1 MNLPDKYTE
10 SVFEF
15 LYQAQPDQ
23 TFMIDNITKVATR
36 VQFIEAVKL
45 YIQYYPFGGG
55 VEFNMD
61 YTRIRKFEIPPEAL
75 IAFYEYHRVRS
86 KNNDI

>member
-15 LYQAQPDQ
+15 LDKALPDQ

-36 VQFIEAVKL
+36 AQFVEAVKL

-55 VEFNMD
+55 VEFNKD
-61 YTRIRKFEIPPEAL
+61 YTRIRKFEIPEQAPTPH
-75 IAFYEYHRVRS
+75 Y
-86 KNNDI
+86 KNRN

>member
-15 LYQAQPDQ
+15 LDKALPDQ
-23 TFMIDNITKVATR
+23 TFVIENITKVATR
-36 VQFIEAVKL
+36 AQFVEAVKL

-55 VEFNMD
+55 VEFNKD
-61 YTRIRKFEIPPEAL
+61 YTRIRKFEIPEEA
-75 IAFYEYHRVRS
+75 INAFYEYY
-86 KNNDI
+86 KYPKT

>member
-15 LYQAQPDQ
+15 LDQAQPDQ
-23 TFMIDNITKVATR
+23 TFMIEKITKAATR
-36 VQFIEAVKL
+36 AQFIEAVKL

-55 VEFNMD
+55 VEFNAD
-61 YTRIRKFEIPPEAL
+61 YTSIRKFEIPEEAL
-75 IAFYEYHRVRS
+75 KAFYEYH
-86 KNNDI
+86 KIQNMKI

>member
-15 LYQAQPDQ
+15 LDQAKPDQ
-23 TFMIDNITKVATR
+23 TFMIENITKVATR
-36 VQFIEAVKL
+36 AQFIEAVKL

-55 VEFNMD
+55 VEFNAD
-61 YTRIRKFEIPPEAL
+61 YTRIRKFEVPEEAL
-75 IAFYEYHRVRS
+75 TAFYEYF
-86 KNNDI
+86 KLNNIKAK

>member
-15 LYQAQPDQ
+15 LNQAKPDQ
-23 TFMIDNITKVATR
+23 TFVIAKITKAVNR
-36 VQFIEAVKL
+36 DKFIDAVKL

-55 VEFNMD
+55 VEFNAD
-61 YTRIRKFEIPPEAL
+61 YTRIHKFEIPEQAL
-75 IAFYEYHRVRS
+75 KAH
-86 KNNDI
+86 